1 MALKPPPLAVVV
13 YLFNAQQNI
22 QQPALGFDIP
32 RGLHKLGLVPLR
44 KDILLPLHDAV
55 PHEEDLPHLRDIA
68 HVNVASDPSHPP
80 RRGRKRLGFSMIAGT
95 KKYFGM
101 VRKFRTPSVDLSYV
115 RKKKLGL
122 LSDFKR

>member
-68 HVNVASDPSHPP
+68 HVNVASDPARPP
-80 RRGRKRLGFSMIAGT
+80 RRGRKRLPLLNNGRNKEMLRDGQEVPYLQRGFVVG
-95 KKYFGM
+95 
-101 VRKFRTPSVDLSYV
+101 
-115 RKKKLGL
+115 
-122 LSDFKR
+122 